1 MKKSTEKSAHTRAT
15 EIDTSAVKDVNKSF
29 TSVMETPPI
38 AVSATGLSGFYE
50 GCADESSY
58 AMCDLYDDI
67 KDIPRTVGKAKNHSF
82 SLVGLRRRTPILI

>member
-1 MKKSTEKSAHTRAT
+1 MEKPTEKSAHTRAT
-15 EIDTSAVKDVNKSF
+15 EIDTSAVKNINKSF

-67 KDIPRTVGKAKNHSF
+67 KDIPELWERSKTTTF
-82 SLVGLRRRTPILI
+82 PLWDLEEEIPF